1 MDIIN
6 IAKEIQNNLV
16 VDVISHMNKDI
27 YRDLPLYI
35 SQELGK
41 DGKVV
46 VAKPNKLSVNIDYK
60 NAIELQSEQLISI
73 NDGYSPI
80 NTQLT
85 YMKCENLMDYMSKY
99 YNNAPKDS
107 VAICDLIVISGNLVS
122 CISSELLMFIWRSLG
137 EKGYIMPR
145 LLILRGSDE
154 PLYHLENITCKRIE
168 VDRKKIKKKFTD
180 KNISFKDRAAECA
193 NVVSKYHF
201 MNKLSERDTS
211 VWMVVAPS
219 NHDIKI
225 VMEKLKEYDDIEI
238 IALLSLRRKDDED
251 EKKIMRDPPQGKRR
265 IIITGDIGLTL
276 THNVECVFDTM
287 IRKRGNKY
295 ISATLDDSKISDG
308 YATKLIWK
316 CVENDN
322 IERYRLMVSINDLLS
337 ISLKLINM
345 KILPNK
351 FLKSLCASENDI
363 RKVESIIDDFN
374 IITVSKGN
382 VKLTN
387 TGKKISLLTDHF
399 NIFPVL
405 VLCKLLEIEEYVSIN
420 TIKSLLIIENS
431 KKSGRIDEII
441 NNFSS
446 SSDSESILLK
456 KSKTIS
462 ELINTKIEDNNKVS
476 KYLCDAI
483 KDIYKY
489 SNLLKYDK
497 TKKYYRSTFDDKIW
511 KFRPDK
517 IESVK
522 KTNNGKIPNSI
533 YLIRGD
539 ISKLSNGFI
548 FNEIKIYL

>member
-1 MDIIN
+1 
-6 IAKEIQNNLV
+6 
-16 VDVISHMNKDI
+16 
-27 YRDLPLYI
+27 
-35 SQELGK
+35 
-41 DGKVV
+41 
-46 VAKPNKLSVNIDYK
+46 
-60 NAIELQSEQLISI
+60 
-73 NDGYSPI
+73 
-80 NTQLT
+80 
-85 YMKCENLMDYMSKY
+85 
-99 YNNAPKDS
+99 
-107 VAICDLIVISGNLVS
+107 
-122 CISSELLMFIWRSLG
+122 
-137 EKGYIMPR
+137 
-145 LLILRGSDE
+145 
-154 PLYHLENITCKRIE
+154 
-168 VDRKKIKKKFTD
+168 
-180 KNISFKDRAAECA
+180 
-193 NVVSKYHF
+193 
-201 MNKLSERDTS
+201 
-211 VWMVVAPS
+211 
-219 NHDIKI
+219 
-225 VMEKLKEYDDIEI
+225 MEKLKEYDDIEI